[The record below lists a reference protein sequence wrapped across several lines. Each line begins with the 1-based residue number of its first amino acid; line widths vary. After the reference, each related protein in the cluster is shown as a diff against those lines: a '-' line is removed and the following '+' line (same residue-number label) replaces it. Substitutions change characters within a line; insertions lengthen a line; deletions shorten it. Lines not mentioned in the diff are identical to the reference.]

1 MEPNGHQLA
10 IRDVA
15 LLVDSVP
22 MESNLNEFRNQ
33 SLVIA
38 TKTIYN

>member
-1 MEPNGHQLA
+1 MEPNGRQFA
-10 IRDVA
+10 IRNVD

-22 MESNLNEFRNQ
+22 LESNLIEFRNQ